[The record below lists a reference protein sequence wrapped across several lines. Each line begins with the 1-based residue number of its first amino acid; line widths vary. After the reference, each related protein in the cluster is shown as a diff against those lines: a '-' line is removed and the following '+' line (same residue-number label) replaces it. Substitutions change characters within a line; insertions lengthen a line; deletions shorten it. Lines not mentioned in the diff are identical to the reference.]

1 MASNSSWPRVATVL
15 FPAIFLVTIFLNS
28 IFSVDPYRCGALI
41 GDGQWID
48 PVDANGTRRPFNT
61 WQPDG
66 CMMRKY
72 TSDDIHRCMEGRHMV
87 FSGDSTTRQVFW
99 GMARLLDRDLAN
111 KTRRE
116 SATRAAYDMEFG
128 GIRMRQI
135 WNPFMDLDKDGVE
148 LKKELELYRHERENP
163 VPLSEQKAA
172 ALTMI
177 GFGSWWALRYFEEE
191 SLKQFSSAID
201 NVTAILRQQDY
212 PKFGQR
218 PMIPGDGIGNEVFIA
233 PIAPPYYDD
242 LPSKRKGPKGLHVG
256 EVESM
261 DEYLDSVRDERSLN
275 LLWAFPALS
284 RTEPVAMVDRHET
297 GFHVIDSVAET
308 KATILLNA
316 RCNAKLDAMDGYPH
330 NRTCCT
336 NYGGPSLVQLMFLF
350 FGTCY
355 VIACVVYE
363 TYGILKARVGRR
375 APFDMETGLF
385 VTALLACYHADRTQF
400 LAKASKMFVY
410 DEFTVMTAICVL
422 VFLFTIRR
430 SRAASQPDT
439 IAPQK
444 TPEANILLPRDQ
456 TEEWKGWMQAAIL
469 VYHWIGASKDLGIY
483 IFIRLLVASYLFQT
497 GYGHTVFFLKKKDF
511 GFKRIAATMLRLNL
525 LTCALPYVMGTD
537 YMFYYFAP
545 LVSFWFMVVYS
556 TLAIGRQHNDN
567 LGALLGKISISAFIT
582 YVVMMK
588 SPVPE
593 WSFTVLRL
601 LCNIKWDLHEW
612 TFRVGLDAFIVFV
625 GMLTAIAHVRY
636 PNACAWALGSYVG
649 AVVGLVAMYGYYHAC
664 GEYFPTKEIYNSWH
678 PYISWIPILSFI
690 AVRNMPGPAQL
701 FTSSAAAWLGRC
713 SLETFTLQFHLFL
726 AADTKGVLRLGMFS
740 GDSTLFNDRWRD
752 LVFIVPIFLWVS
764 SRLAEATGALV
775 KLVTDGTV
783 GQKAENES
791 EKLWSVNSKFDELI
805 LARVRPL
812 MPAMHTWANDL
823 RVRVAMMFGVM
834 WVLNLLS

>member
-15 FPAIFLVTIFLNS
+15 FSAIFLVTIFLNS

-48 PVDANGTRRPFNT
+48 PLDANGTRRPFNT

-99 GMARLLDRDLAN
+99 GMARLLDRELAN

-116 SATRAAYDMEFG
+116 SATHAAYDME
-128 GIRMRQI
+128 
-135 WNPFMDLDKDGVE
+135 
-148 LKKELELYRHERENP
+148 
-163 VPLSEQKAA
+163 
-172 ALTMI
+172 
-177 GFGSWWALRYFEEE
+177 
-191 SLKQFSSAID
+191 
-201 NVTAILRQQDY
+201 
-212 PKFGQR
+212 
-218 PMIPGDGIGNEVFIA
+218 
-233 PIAPPYYDD
+233 
-242 LPSKRKGPKGLHVG
+242 
-256 EVESM
+256 
-261 DEYLDSVRDERSLN
+261 
-275 LLWAFPALS
+275 
-284 RTEPVAMVDRHET
+284 
-297 GFHVIDSVAET
+297 
-308 KATILLNA
+308 
-316 RCNAKLDAMDGYPH
+316 
-330 NRTCCT
+330 TCCT

-410 DEFTVMTAICVL
+410 DEFTVMTAICAL

-430 SRAASQPDT
+430 SRVAPQPDT

-444 TPEANILLPRDQ
+444 APEVNVLLPRDQ

-469 VYHWIGASKDLGIY
+469 VYHWTGASKDLGIY

-497 GYGHTVFFLKKKDF
+497 GYGHTIFFLKKKDF

-525 LTCALPYVMGTD
+525 LSCALPYVMGTD

-567 LGALLGKISISAFIT
+567 LGALLGKISISVFIT

-593 WSFTVLRL
+593 WGFTVLRL
-601 LCNIKWDLHEW
+601 LCNIKWDLREW
-612 TFRVGLDAFIVFV
+612 TFRVGLDAYIVFV

-636 PNACAWALGSYVG
+636 PNACAWALSSYVG
-649 AVVGLVAMYGYYHAC
+649 AVGGLVAMYGYYHAC

-678 PYISWIPILSFI
+678 PYISWIPVLGFI
-690 AVRNMPGPAQL
+690 AVRNMPGPAQF

-775 KLVTDGTV
+775 KLATDGTV
-783 GQKAENES
+783 GQEAENES
-791 EKLWSVNSKFDELI
+791 EKLWSVNSKFDELV

-812 MPAMHTWANDL
+812 MPAMHTWTNDL
-823 RVRVAMMFGVM
+823 RVRVAMMFGAM